1 MKISFLIK
9 IFYLFCTAF
18 LVAYSLYP
26 NAKFPLPPEDSLQSA
41 EQADTEIS
49 TRRAYFTDFGRE
61 EVIAL
66 YKSQFSYL
74 PTLRLNYPPEDAQ
87 TLIRDQT
94 RSAYLE
100 ELVHPFRESIF
111 INGFVPKE
119 AKDEIWYR
127 GVHFEEKITIRYYS
141 SNPVVRTAVL
151 LVTMALLWFLL
162 KEVISEKNTLLSL
175 ARQTLKWK

>member
-1 MKISFLIK
+1 MRILSNILYIFLTV
-9 IFYLFCTAF
+9 L
-18 LVAYSLYP
+18 LVGYSLYP
-26 NAKFPLPPEDSLQSA
+26 NAKFPLPPEDSYQSA
-41 EQADTEIS
+41 EEADTE
-49 TRRAYFTDFGRE
+49 TGERRAYFTDLGRE
-61 EVIAL
+61 EVIGL

-111 INGFVPKE
+111 INGFIPKE

-127 GVHFEEKITIRYYS
+127 GVHFEEKITVRYYS
-141 SNPVVRTAVL
+141 SNPITRTVVL
-151 LVTMALLWFLL
+151 LVSMLLLWFLI
-162 KEVISEKNTLLSL
+162 KEVLSEKNTLLSL
-175 ARQTLKWK
+175 TRETLKWK